1 MISSKINILRRDEKI
16 GSCTLM
22 KYNFKDLHLSLDKRF
37 KDTKVEKQAVSLS
50 LSLLSLKI
58 SLNKDAFV
66 SGRMRE

>member
-1 MISSKINILRRDEKI
+1 
-16 GSCTLM
+16 M